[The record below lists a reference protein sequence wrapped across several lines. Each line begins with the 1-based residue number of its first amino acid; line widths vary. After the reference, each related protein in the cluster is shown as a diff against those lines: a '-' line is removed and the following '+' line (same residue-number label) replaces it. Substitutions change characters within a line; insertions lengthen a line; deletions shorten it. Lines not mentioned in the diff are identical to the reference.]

1 MILTNK
7 KLTLALL
14 PAAAILV
21 TAVLPA
27 QAGILH
33 KHPVAAGAAAGLA
46 AHHFAK
52 KGAAGR
58 AANGQRPNLAER
70 HPVVSGVAAGVAAH
84 HILKKH

>member
-1 MILTNK
+1 MKLTTK
-7 KLTLALL
+7 ITLALL
-14 PAAAILV
+14 PAAALLV
-21 TAVLPA
+21 TATVPA

-58 AANGQRPNLAER
+58 AANGQRPNFAER
-70 HPVVSGVAAGVAAH
+70 HPMMTGVAGAGVAH
-84 HILKKH
+84 HMLKKH